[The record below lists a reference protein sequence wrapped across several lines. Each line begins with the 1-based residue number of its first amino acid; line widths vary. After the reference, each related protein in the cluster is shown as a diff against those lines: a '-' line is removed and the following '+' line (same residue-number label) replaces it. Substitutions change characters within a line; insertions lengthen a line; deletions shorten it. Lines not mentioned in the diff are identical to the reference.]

1 MQIISR
7 QQRFSGIFLAVL
19 LLLAPIQV
27 PAVPDLPDI
36 GEAAAGV
43 ATPTEEKLTG
53 EAVMRNIQRAGK
65 IINDPLIDSYLNHL
79 GYKLIAAGDSRMTDF
94 HFFLVDNSAIN
105 AFALPGGYIG
115 IHYGLILATRTESEL
130 ASVMAHEIAH
140 VTQRHHARAY
150 DFGGNNS
157 LPVLAALIAAMVLG
171 AKGDQVGQAAIAS
184 MAAGNIQSQ
193 INFTRANEKEAD
205 NIGIELLANAGFDP
219 ESMAEFF
226 DQLHKQTRL
235 YGPQAPEF
243 LRTHPVTD
251 TRIADA
257 ENRASHFKHITPQNS
272 EAFHLM
278 RNRIEVLTTDN
289 QRKLQKRFADNLESG
304 RYTNEN
310 AERYGYALSLLQ
322 TGDFKLAA
330 QQLQKLLQQE
340 PQRIAFLIAQA
351 DLEFRQGQVSQALS
365 RYRAALKLYPENPAL
380 TLGYAETLLNANQAK
395 QAQQILHD
403 FLRDRDRNPRFYH
416 LLAEAEAKL
425 GHTAQSQMAMGEY
438 YYRIGHN
445 QQAVTQLNLALKDT
459 SLDFYESARIE
470 ARLKELK
477 AEIAALQAST
487 Q

>member
-1 MQIISR
+1 M
-7 QQRFSGIFLAVL
+7 
-19 LLLAPIQV
+19 
-27 PAVPDLPDI
+27 
-36 GEAAAGV
+36 
-43 ATPTEEKLTG
+43 
-53 EAVMRNIQRAGK
+53 
-65 IINDPLIDSYLNHL
+65 
-79 GYKLIAAGDSRMTDF
+79 IAA
-94 HFFLVDNSAIN
+94 I
-105 AFALPGGYIG
+105 
-115 IHYGLILATRTESEL
+115 
-130 ASVMAHEIAH
+130 
-140 VTQRHHARAY
+140 
-150 DFGGNNS
+150 
-157 LPVLAALIAAMVLG
+157 VLG
-171 AKGDQVGQAAIAS
+171 AKSNELGQAAMAS
-184 MAAGNIQSQ
+184 LAAGNIQSR

-219 ESMAEFF
+219 ESMADFF
-226 DQLHKQTRL
+226 NQLHKQTRL

-257 ENRASHFKHITPQNS
+257 ENRASHYQHKTPQNS

-278 RNRIEVLTTDN
+278 RNRIEVLTAEN
-289 QRKLQKRFADNLESG
+289 QHKLQKRFADNLESG
-304 RYTNEN
+304 SYSNEN

-330 QQLQKLLQQE
+330 RQLQKLLQQE

-403 FLRDRDRNPRFYH
+403 FLRDRDRNPRFYQ
-416 LLAEAEAKL
+416 LLADAEARL

-445 QQAVTQLNLALKDT
+445 QQAVTQLTLALKDT
-459 SLDFYESARIE
+459 SLNFYESARIE

-477 AEIAALQAST
+477 SEIAALQAST